1 MIFDWFLFG
10 IVCYRYCLVYY
21 FICLEIDV
29 LSKYLVMLSIQVQLI
44 CVYMYLIRLNF
55 LFEF

>member
-10 IVCYRYCLVYY
+10 IVCYMYCLVYY
-21 FICLEIDV
+21 FFCLEIDV